1 MSRPDDETYHTPE
14 GNERNSPGPTISKPC
29 GTGVKAGPVPVV
41 NDHETSTGAD
51 GSNNDYP
58 RRTSFENPRRK
69 SFESIISI
77 SSTSAS
83 ETLEISPLEAAVRE
97 LNRIPL
103 TPNAD
108 AEPTTSTNMSANN
121 PDQPTQVNTAV
132 EATVEPPHQ
141 VHQPSAEPAQV
152 PELRADYLATIAQN
166 GLRQNLG
173 LSDSVPPGTAQ
184 QPISREDNTH
194 KIPATYADFNRM
206 SSVSNPASHTTT
218 IPPRAEES
226 RNAFKNQ
233 SQPPPQNH
241 APRTPLVDSRPN
253 NPAIPPRQP
262 QPQPQPDSRFVPIQP
277 NPRPQVAPIQPSPRP
292 EFVPI
297 QRNPR
302 PEVVQKRPTVQ
313 SPGPRHLGPHMS
325 VSGRGAQGTAPHTNH
340 HGVSEQNRPWGAVN
354 EASRSQAPHQPF
366 SPVHPPSSTWRAVNG
381 IR

>member
-1 MSRPDDETYHTPE
+1 M
-14 GNERNSPGPTISKPC
+14 
-29 GTGVKAGPVPVV
+29 
-41 NDHETSTGAD
+41 GAD

-58 RRTSFENPRRK
+58 RRKSSNNDYPRRK

-77 SSTSAS
+77 SSTPES
-83 ETLEISPLEAAVRE
+83 ETGEFYIEPGSLLCRIAELAA
-97 LNRIPL
+97 IPL
-103 TPNAD
+103 HEPDRTTSVPNAD
-108 AEPTTSTNMSANN
+108 VGTPTSTNMSASN
-121 PDQPTQVNTAV
+121 PDQPTQVNTVV

-141 VHQPSAEPAQV
+141 ARQSSAEPAQV

-184 QPISREDNTH
+184 QPTSREDNTRQ
-194 KIPATYADFNRM
+194 IPATYADFNRM

-226 RNAFKNQ
+226 RNPFKNQ
-233 SQPPPQNH
+233 SQPPQQY

-253 NPAIPPRQP
+253 NSAIPPRQP
-262 QPQPQPDSRFVPIQP
+262 QPQPQPDNRFVPIQP
-277 NPRPQVAPIQPSPRP
+277 NPRPQVVPIQPSPRP
-292 EFVPI
+292 EIVPI

-302 PEVVQKRPTVQ
+302 PEVVQERPTVQ

-325 VSGRGAQGTAPHTNH
+325 VSGRGDQGTSPHTNH
-340 HGVSEQNRPWGAVN
+340 HGFSEQNRPWGAVN
-354 EASRSQAPHQPF
+354 EGSRSQAPHQPF